1 MSPGAS
7 GTKSSEHAALS
18 LESTAALLSRVSAG
32 ESAARE
38 ELLSRYLL
46 PLRRW
51 AHGRLP
57 DIARDLLDTDDLV
70 QDTLLRTLSR
80 LQDLVPT
87 GDGAFL
93 VYLRRALLN
102 RIKDHLR
109 RLRRRPARE
118 PLKETLLDEKPSPLE
133 IAIGRETLAKY
144 DEAMQRLPDHQQEA
158 VMLRV
163 EMGFSYEQIAR
174 YLGCR
179 SANTA
184 RMTVARALLRLATA
198 MKVANGRPG

>member
-7 GTKSSEHAALS
+7 KSSEHEALS
-18 LESTAALLSRVSAG
+18 LESTTALLSRVSAG
-32 ESAARE
+32 ESVARE
-38 ELLSRYLL
+38 VLLSRYLL

-57 DIARDLLDTDDLV
+57 GIARDLLDTDDLV
-70 QDTLLRTLSR
+70 QDTLLRSLSH

-93 VYLRRALLN
+93 AYLRRALLN

-109 RLRRRPARE
+109 RLGRRPARE
-118 PLKETLLDEKPSPLE
+118 PLRETLLDARPSPLE
-133 IAIGRETLAKY
+133 FAIGRETLAKY
-144 DEAMQRLPDHQQEA
+144 DEAMLRLPDHQQEA

-163 EMGFSYEQIAR
+163 EMGFSYEEIAR
-174 YLGCR
+174 LLGLK

-198 MKVANGRPG
+198 MKAANGRPG